1 VTTALILAVVAL
13 ITSII
18 SGILGMGGGMMLLA
32 TMFCFMPHADAI
44 PTHAAVQI
52 ASNGTRVMAF
62 LKNVDGSAFVR
73 FVLGAIPG
81 SGVGMLLLWLLG
93 EPEQSEPYLKTLIGA
108 FILFLTFAP
117 RKNVQSRDR
126 KGAECTSDHKGPAV
140 SDDREGAAWWGFP
153 ATGFAAGT
161 AALTVGAVGP
171 LIAPVFARR
180 DFVKERLIATK
191 AVCQLTTHVMKI
203 PAFLLIRDLDVPRL
217 GGLALVMI
225 CMVIPGTL
233 IGKRVLTHVSE
244 RHFIIAYRIALTFA
258 GLKVL
263 IFDGLRNLPIWP

>member
-1 VTTALILAVVAL
+1 MARTKQDIITFKVDSALSSALQGVGNRSEFIRAAILDAL
-13 ITSII
+13 DNTCPLCKG
-18 SGILGMGGGMMLLA
+18 SGALSPKQKEHWA
-32 TMFCFMPHADAI
+32 RFSEDHSVEQ
-44 PTHAAVQI
+44 PTH
-52 ASNGTRVMAF
+52 
-62 LKNVDGSAFVR
+62 
-73 FVLGAIPG
+73 
-81 SGVGMLLLWLLG
+81 VGHTQQH
-93 EPEQSEPYLKTLIGA
+93 P
-108 FILFLTFAP
+108 
-117 RKNVQSRDR
+117 
-126 KGAECTSDHKGPAV
+126 
-140 SDDREGAAWWGFP
+140 DDREGAAWWGFS

-233 IGKRVLTHVSE
+233 IGKRLLTHVSE
-244 RHFIIAYRIALTFA
+244 RHFIIAYRVALTFA

-263 IFDGLRNLPIWP
+263 IFDGLRYLPIWP